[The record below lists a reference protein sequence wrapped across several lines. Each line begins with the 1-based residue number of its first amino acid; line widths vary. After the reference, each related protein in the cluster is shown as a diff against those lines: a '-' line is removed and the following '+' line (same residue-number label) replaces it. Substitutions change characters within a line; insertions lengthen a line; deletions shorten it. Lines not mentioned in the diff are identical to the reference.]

1 MAAAIQLPMQ
11 LTVQYFARLH
21 ELTGVTE
28 EIIESEHADLAA
40 IYLALQAKYG
50 FEFPK
55 SALKPVC
62 NDAIVDWSHKLQAND
77 VIAFLPPFSGG

>member
-1 MAAAIQLPMQ
+1 ML

-21 ELTGVTE
+21 EQSGVAE
-28 EIIESEHADLAA
+28 EIIESVHADLAA
-40 IYLALQAKYG
+40 IYAVLQAKHG
-50 FEFPK
+50 FGFPQ

-62 NDAIVDWSHKLQAND
+62 NDVIVDWAHAVKAND